1 MVIKAIGGCVSS
13 ERLEIVTPSP
23 HVKEKTNKLLVLI
36 GICKYEVIKTK
47 ILYIDRIRLMR

>member
-1 MVIKAIGGCVSS
+1 MMIKAIGGCVSS

-36 GICKYEVIKTK
+36 GICKYEVIKMK

>member
-23 HVKEKTNKLLVLI
+23 HVKEKANKLLVLI
-36 GICKYEVIKTK
+36 GYANMKLSK
-47 ILYIDRIRLMR
+47 